1 MPSSNNKQ
9 TTAKVSENTTE
20 DEPLPYNDSDIT
32 LETQQDEA
40 TQYSKSEINRMTT
53 AELQEIAFNNGV
65 EDAYEMTG
73 SALKQ
78 VLIEKF
84 GL

>member
-1 MPSSNNKQ
+1 MPGSSNKQ
-9 TTAKVSENTTE
+9 TTAKVAENTTE
-20 DEPLPYNDSDIT
+20 DEALPYNDSDIT

-40 TQYSKSEINRMTT
+40 TQYTKSEINRMTT
-53 AELQEIAFNNGV
+53 AELQEVAFNNGV

-73 SALKQ
+73 SDLKKL
-78 VLIEKF
+78 LIEKF